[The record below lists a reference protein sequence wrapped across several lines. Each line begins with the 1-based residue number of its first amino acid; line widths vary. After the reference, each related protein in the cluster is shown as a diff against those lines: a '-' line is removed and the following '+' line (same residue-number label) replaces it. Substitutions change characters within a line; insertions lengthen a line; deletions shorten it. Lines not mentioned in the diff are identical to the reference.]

1 MIGYFPVLDE
11 LLKRLLNKFRD
22 TPEVVLP
29 ATDLETEGITKAEVE
44 AEFAAAATSAMLM
57 IFMLEPLFVLKIEN
71 YACYCSQTILLG
83 SAVCCS
89 VLSLGSCPAFSSP
102 EHVIDSESVIPHSLT
117 HHSSLLFEPTVRNTR
132 KVNGG

>member
-71 YACYCSQTILLG
+71 YACYCSQTILG
-83 SAVCCS
+83 
-89 VLSLGSCPAFSSP
+89 VL
-102 EHVIDSESVIPHSLT
+102 
-117 HHSSLLFEPTVRNTR
+117 
-132 KVNGG
+132 